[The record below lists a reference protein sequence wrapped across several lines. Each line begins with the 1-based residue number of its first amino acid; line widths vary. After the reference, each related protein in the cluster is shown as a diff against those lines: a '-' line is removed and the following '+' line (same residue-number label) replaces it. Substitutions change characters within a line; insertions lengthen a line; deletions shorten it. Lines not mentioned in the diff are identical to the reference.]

1 MIYKYFKVNEHS
13 ISNLIRNE
21 LYCQNYKSFNDP
33 FECWFILRE
42 GIPNP
47 HLDEERFKDAC
58 EVWGFTP
65 EKTETG
71 LEDYFNYMEE
81 MEMSQPDIQE
91 YVEGAKISCFS
102 KDMDNLLMWS
112 HYADGMR
119 GFCIGFD
126 EKTLLSL
133 EEKKEAV
140 IIPVAYSESPPI
152 IDKIVYALA
161 NDQTWYNETALY
173 EEPNGSY
180 VKEHRKGLREAKK
193 LLDKLYTKTIA
204 TKPVQWK
211 YEKEVR
217 LIYYSAGEVS
227 TGEFFHYPVAAIKSI
242 IVGERMENKIRETLF
257 QIIELMNSPIEIKVA
272 KRVGSSYKIE
282 FETII

>member
-13 ISNLIRNE
+13 ISNLERNE

-42 GIPNP
+42 GVPNP
-47 HLDEERFKDAC
+47 HLDQERFKDVC

-65 EKTETG
+65 EITEAG

-81 MEMSQPDIQE
+81 MEMSQPAIQE

-102 KDMDNLLMWS
+102 KDMNNLLMWS

-119 GFCIGFD
+119 GFCVGFD
-126 EKTLLSL
+126 ERLLLSL

-140 IIPVAYSESPPI
+140 IIPVSYSEAPPI
-152 IDKIVYALA
+152 IDRIVYALV
-161 NDQTWYNETALY
+161 NDQIWYNETALY

-180 VKEHRKGLREAKK
+180 VREHRKDLREAKK
-193 LLDKLYTKTIA
+193 LLNKLYTKTIA

-217 LIYYSAGEVS
+217 LIYYSIEDYLK
-227 TGEFFHYPVAAIKSI
+227 GEFFHYPAEAVKSI
-242 IVGERMENKIRETLF
+242 TVGERMDNKVRETLF
-257 QIIELMNSPIEIKVA
+257 QIVESLNSPIEKKVA
-272 KRVGSSYKIE
+272 KRVGRCYKMK
-282 FETII
+282 FENIV